1 MKADLYLTSVGV
13 NKATL
18 ENKTVVVID
27 VLRAST
33 SVCAALHSGAKGVIP
48 ASGPGE
54 AGDMWAKIGSD
65 MAVLAG
71 ERGGLK
77 IENFQLGN
85 SPLEFT
91 EEAVGGKFVVLT
103 TTNGTDLFKRSGGS
117 ALVICCSLCNISRV
131 VDRLAVEEQDLI
143 IACSGQEGSFS
154 IEDTLCGGML
164 IDLLKS
170 RHKRKL
176 ETNDASSL
184 ASLLYKANRTAI
196 RESIRQG
203 EHGRKLASLGFSDDV
218 EFAGNIDSLPVL
230 PILKDGRLV
239 LEVD

>member
-1 MKADLYLTSVGV
+1 MKADLYLTSVGL

-18 ENKTVVVID
+18 EKKTVVVID

-54 AGDMWAKIGSD
+54 AGDMWTKIGSD

-71 ERGGLK
+71 ERGGVK

-91 EEAVGGKFVVLT
+91 AEAVGGKFVVLT
-103 TTNGTDLFKRSGGS
+103 TTNGTDLFKRAGGA

-131 VDRLAVEEQDLI
+131 VEQVAAEEQDLI

-170 RHKRKL
+170 RHKCKL

-196 RESIRQG
+196 KESIRQG
-203 EHGRKLASLGFSDDV
+203 EHGRMLASLGFSDDV
-218 EFAGNIDSLPVL
+218 DFAANIDSLPVL

-239 LEVD
+239 LEDN

>member
-18 ENKTVVVID
+18 EKKTLVVID

-33 SVCAALHSGAKGVIP
+33 SVCAALYSGAKGVIP

-71 ERGGLK
+71 ERGGVK

-91 EEAVGGKFVVLT
+91 PEAVGGKFVVLT
-103 TTNGTDLFKRSGGS
+103 TTNGTDLFKRASGA

-131 VDRLAVEEQDLI
+131 TECVAAEEQDLI

-196 RESIRQG
+196 KESIRQG
-203 EHGRKLASLGFSDDV
+203 EHGRMLASLGFSDDV
-218 EFAGNIDSLPVL
+218 DFAANIDSIPVL

-239 LEVD
+239 LEED

>member
-13 NKATL
+13 HKATL
-18 ENKTVVVID
+18 ENKTVAVID

-33 SVCAALHSGAKGVIP
+33 SVCAALHAGAKGVIP
-48 ASGPGE
+48 TSGPGE

-71 ERGGLK
+71 ERGGVK
-77 IENFQLGN
+77 IDNFQLGN

-91 EEAVGGKFVVLT
+91 EESVGGKYVVLT
-103 TTNGTDLFKRSGGS
+103 TTNGTDLFKRSGG
-117 ALVICCSLCNISRV
+117 AKLVICCSLCNISQVAERI
-131 VDRLAVEEQDLI
+131 AAEERDLI

-164 IDLLKS
+164 IDLLNS
-170 RHKRKL
+170 RHKKKL
-176 ETNDASSL
+176 ETNDAGSL

-203 EHGRKLASLGFSDDV
+203 EHGRMLASLGFSDDV
-218 EFAGNIDSLPVL
+218 DFAANIDSLPVL
-230 PILKDGRLV
+230 PLLKDGRLV
-239 LEVD
+239 LDED